1 LKRPLTAFKNSKY
14 TSWNIK
20 NKGKKIRQC
29 RADRLA
35 HASRF
40 RAMLADLRL
49 THPEAAQLLHVS
61 LRTLQNWL
69 SARHEVPYAAY
80 KLLRLMRYMELPGD
94 AWRGWHFSAGQLITP
109 EGRSISASEGAWWS
123 LLVRQARG
131 FAELRK
137 DLQKTCQRCE
147 DRLGGSAAGLPGF
160 APDPVEVAVT
170 PHFSPENRT
179 VQPPACDFTPSQVS
193 YRLPVFSPK
202 KPHQEPRS

>member
-1 LKRPLTAFKNSKY
+1 
-14 TSWNIK
+14 
-20 NKGKKIRQC
+20 
-29 RADRLA
+29 
-35 HASRF
+35 
-40 RAMLADLRL
+40 MLADLSL

-69 SARHEVPYAAY
+69 SARHEVPYSAY

-131 FAELRK
+131 FVELHK
-137 DLQKTCQRCE
+137 KLQNSCQRCE

-160 APDPVEVAVT
+160 APDPVTFAVT
-170 PHFSPENRT
+170 RHFSLVSETPNTKPALAVITDFPRDRRFEQTQSLNGT
-179 VQPPACDFTPSQVS
+179 FQPSACDFTPSQVS
-193 YRLPVFSPK
+193 YRMPVFSPK